1 MSQNTG
7 VQVKFSFHPTF
18 HVPTLEEAEEFFDRA
33 FGYPSVLMQTI
44 PDDKP
49 IEVGHLRGY
58 SKMVMIRDVLID
70 YVCPSL
76 HRVKGKQVFADV
88 AKPVL
93 LNIGWYSDDI
103 TATFRAL
110 RAAGVPL
117 VDQLGQPAEGDEPP
131 TPNQGGAIK
140 MFFTPADQVGLRY
153 QFMET
158 FPMRLDP
165 RLTPG
170 WTLPPVS
177 DDDPLGLV
185 RLSHH
190 VILTADPDRAVNFI
204 RAIGGEV
211 IHEGRDEQRGLSGPY
226 VRLADAI
233 YHYAVPDAG
242 TAAAEVL
249 AAKVPA
255 DKFYAMTFRVTDL
268 DRAAGHLEKAGV
280 GVASRT
286 GDTLVTDPA
295 TSLEVPWGFT
305 TAAVPGDDR
314 G

>member
-1 MSQNTG
+1 MSSATG
-7 VQVKFSFHPTF
+7 LQVKFSFHPTF
-18 HVPTLEEAEEFFDRA
+18 HVPTLEEAEDFFDRV
-33 FGYPSVLMQTI
+33 FGYPSVLMQTV

-76 HRVKGKQVFADV
+76 HRVKGVQVFADV
-88 AKPVL
+88 DKPVL

-103 TATFRAL
+103 TATFRSL

-117 VDQLGQPAEGDEPP
+117 VDQIGQPAEGDEPP

-140 MFFTPADQVGLRY
+140 MFFTVPEQVGLRY

-170 WTLPPVS
+170 WTLPPAG
-177 DDDPLGLV
+177 DDPLGLV
-185 RLSHH
+185 HLSHH
-190 VILTADPDRAVNFI
+190 VILTADPDRAVNFLT
-204 RAIGGEV
+204 ALGGTV
-211 IHEGRDEQRGLSGPY
+211 IHEGRDEQRKLSGPY
-226 VRLADAI
+226 VRLADAV
-233 YHYAVPDAG
+233 YHYGVPDAG
-242 TAAAEVL
+242 TPAAAAL
-249 AAKVPA
+249 AAKTPA

-268 DRAAGHLEKAGV
+268 DRAAAHLDKAGV
-280 GVASRT
+280 GIAERA
-286 GDTLVTDPA
+286 GDVIVTDPA

-305 TAAVPGDDR
+305 TTAVPGDDR